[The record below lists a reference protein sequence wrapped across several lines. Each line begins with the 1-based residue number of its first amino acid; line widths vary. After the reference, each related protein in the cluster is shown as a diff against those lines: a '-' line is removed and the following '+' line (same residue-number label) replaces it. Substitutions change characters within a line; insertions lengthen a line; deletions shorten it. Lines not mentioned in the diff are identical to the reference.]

1 MPRAEDNNRSRGH
14 PLELERLS
22 AGGTKPITSAAK
34 SYRNVN
40 HERLLLKKCNISH
53 KNDYCDNMSSL
64 CQTVT
69 IVTMK
74 IQLYFGQIKKEC
86 GVKIRFETAKFVSE
100 CFTLAV
106 RRHKRLAHGVGL
118 YFAFCHFIICS
129 YVVDKITFSACMLLI
144 N

>member
-1 MPRAEDNNRSRGH
+1 MPGAEDNNRNRGR
-14 PLELERLS
+14 PLEFERRF

-53 KNDYCDNMSSL
+53 TKDYCDNISSL

-69 IVTMK
+69 VVTMK
-74 IQLYFGQIKKEC
+74 MQLYFGQIKKEC

-106 RRHKRLAHGVGL
+106 RRHKRSAHEVVL
-118 YFAFCHFIICS
+118 YFDFCHFIICS
-129 YVVDKITFSACMLLI
+129 YVVDKISFSACMLLS